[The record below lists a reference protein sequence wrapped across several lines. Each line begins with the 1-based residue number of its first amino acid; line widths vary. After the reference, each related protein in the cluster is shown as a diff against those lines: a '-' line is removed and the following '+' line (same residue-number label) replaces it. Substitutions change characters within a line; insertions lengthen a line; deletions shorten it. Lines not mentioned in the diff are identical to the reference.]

1 MAPSEVTPVRQV
13 DKLPPNFT
21 KNIESILEENETFC
35 KSNEIGHETW
45 VEIVELMNDAIDNVV
60 WEVKEI
66 DWRNLF
72 SKYAMLNYFFSI
84 LMPVSYGI
92 YFDYLGG
99 NLPVCFA
106 QLRTLLEQLAKCFM
120 SDVRH
125 PDLSFFQ
132 ERIRALENEMERDH
146 LSLTKLIEMV
156 APEGVSTWRSLS
168 RDWVHFKSFDRIV
181 AIVSE
186 RQDVPGWSLTVP
198 IGYSDTELPEID
210 ELGKCVSGFRQ
221 ILAKNVEEWK
231 RKAFTNS

>member
-1 MAPSEVTPVRQV
+1 MDRS
-13 DKLPPNFT
+13 PPNFVKMT
-21 KNIESILEENETFC
+21 ESILEENESFC

-45 VEIVELMNDAIDNVV
+45 VEIVELMNDAIDKVL
-60 WEVKEI
+60 WETKEI
-66 DWRNLF
+66 DWRRLF
-72 SKYAMLNYFFSI
+72 SRYAMLNYFFSI

-120 SDVRH
+120 SDMRH
-125 PDLSFFQ
+125 PDLPFFQ
-132 ERIRALENEMERDH
+132 QRITALENEMEREH

-156 APEGVSTWRSLS
+156 APEGVPMWRSLS

-181 AIVSE
+181 AIISE

-210 ELGKCVSGFRQ
+210 ELAKHVSGFRQ
-221 ILAKNVEEWK
+221 ILAKKVEEWK
-231 RKAFTNS
+231 RKAFTDS